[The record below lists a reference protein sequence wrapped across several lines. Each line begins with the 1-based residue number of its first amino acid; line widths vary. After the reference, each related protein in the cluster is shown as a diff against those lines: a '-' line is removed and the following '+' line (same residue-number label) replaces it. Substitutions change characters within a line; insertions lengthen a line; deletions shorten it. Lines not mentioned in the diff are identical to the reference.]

1 MLLSYKF
8 FWILTIAGFFIMC
21 AGAVTIFLLENHHQA
36 ELQFI
41 DYVVWVIGIVTTV
54 GYGEIQIKT
63 VMGKFIVS
71 GLMLFGSLYL
81 WSYMAFLVTALVEPE
96 INKIS
101 KDVDLIEHD
110 LETVKE
116 QLDRK

>member
-1 MLLSYKF
+1 
-8 FWILTIAGFFIMC
+8 MC
-21 AGAVTIFLLENHHQA
+21 SSAVTIYILENHHQTDR
-36 ELQFI
+36 EFI

-54 GYGEIQIKT
+54 GYGDVQIKT

-81 WSYMAFLVTALVEPE
+81 WSYMAFLVAALVEPE